1 MKNEMS
7 FVKFVSSMLVFI
19 MVVTVVMIGRA
30 YGAIDGKAGTTS
42 ASFLKI
48 GIGARAAGMGEAFGA
63 VADDVTAMYW
73 NPAGIAQLEET
84 QATFMHS
91 FWLESMNY
99 EYLGLAYPLG
109 GSAIGISLGYLGI
122 TDIEGRD
129 VNDVKTS
136 DFNANDMAI
145 GVTYG
150 KQLSET
156 FMLGGSIK
164 SISETIDTEKASTV
178 GIDVGTLYKAS
189 AASGDIS
196 LAASVQNIGSGLK
209 FISEAGDLPMNVKVG
224 GAYKSIDKSLTI
236 AMDVNKPVDNKAK
249 VNLGMEYWLRESVAV
264 RGGYKYQVGGNDA
277 IGGLT
282 GLTAGAGLKVSQMN
296 IDYAFMPFGDLG
308 SAHRVSLLVKF

>member
-1 MKNEMS
+1 MKNKM
-7 FVKFVSSMLVFI
+7 VAVLMALTLIVSITM
-19 MVVTVVMIGRA
+19 A
-30 YGAIDGKAGTTS
+30 GKAYCALDSKVGTTS

-73 NPAGIAQLEET
+73 NPAGVAQIEQTE
-84 QATFMHS
+84 ATFMHS
-91 FWLESMNY
+91 FWLESMSY

-109 GSAIGISLGYLGI
+109 GSAIGISVGYLGI
-122 TDIEGRD
+122 SDIEGRD
-129 VNDVKTS
+129 VNDVRTS
-136 DFNANDMAI
+136 NFSANDMAI

-150 KQLSET
+150 KSLSDV

-164 SISETIDTEKASTV
+164 SISEKIDTETASTV
-178 GIDVGTLYKAS
+178 GLDVGALYKAS
-189 AASGDIS
+189 EDIS
-196 LAASVQNIGSGLK
+196 LAAGVQNVGSGLK

-224 GAYKSIDKSLTI
+224 GAYKSIDKALTI

-249 VNLGMEYWLRESVAV
+249 VNLGMEYWFKESVAV
-264 RGGYKYQVGGNDA
+264 RGGYKYQMGGNDS

-282 GLTAGAGLKVSQMN
+282 GLTAGAGLKVSQMQ

>member
-1 MKNEMS
+1 MNNEMRKE
-7 FVKFVSSMLVFI
+7 VLRLILTVLLMLTISIGIVNAALDSKTG
-19 MVVTVVMIGRA
+19 TV
-30 YGAIDGKAGTTS
+30 S

-73 NPAGIAQLEET
+73 NPAGVAQLEET

-129 VNDVKTS
+129 VNDAKTS
-136 DFNANDMAI
+136 NFNANDMAI

-189 AASGDIS
+189 EDIN

-249 VNLGMEYWLRESVAV
+249 GNLGMEYWLRESVAV

-277 IGGLT
+277 RGGLT